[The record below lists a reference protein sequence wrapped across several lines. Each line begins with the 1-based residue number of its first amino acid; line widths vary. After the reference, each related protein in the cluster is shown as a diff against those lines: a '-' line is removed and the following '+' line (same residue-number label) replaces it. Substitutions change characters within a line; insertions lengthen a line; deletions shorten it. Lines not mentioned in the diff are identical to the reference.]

1 MEENTKTFEFYD
13 EFLQPIAEAE
23 KELKSGF
30 QVKLNAGKHA
40 DFTVDE
46 VSLFLNVCEMADL
59 VIHQR
64 TNKFDG
70 ATLED
75 AIEDVSVMEI
85 SDKVQKRK

>member
-1 MEENTKTFEFYD
+1 MFVE
-13 EFLQPIAEAE
+13 LQDCHSQ
-23 KELKSGF
+23 K
-30 QVKLNAGKHA
+30 N
-40 DFTVDE
+40 
-46 VSLFLNVCEMADL
+46 
-59 VIHQR
+59 